1 MKPRRRHVRL
11 AVLLV
16 LPVLLLGVALLAGFR
31 FNHTHSF
38 PVGVYW
44 MVPKAPAVGDL
55 VLFEPP
61 RAPSFDLALQRGYVR
76 SGGGWRPYEPMV
88 KRLVAVGGDVV
99 SIDDAGVYV
108 NGVRLTNSTPLPVDE
123 AGRPMPVVRLR
134 DYRLSS
140 DEVLLMS
147 DYSPVSFDARYF
159 GPISRTQIQSVV
171 RPVWTW

>member
-1 MKPRRRHVRL
+1 MKRRRHVRF
-11 AVLLV
+11 VLLILSV
-16 LPVLLLGVALLAGFR
+16 VGLLCLLLLAGFR

-44 MVPKAPAVGDL
+44 VVPKAPAVGDL

-61 RAPSFDLALQRGYVR
+61 QAPPFDLALQRGYVR
-76 SGGGWRPYEPMV
+76 SGGGWRPYEMMV

-108 NGVRLTNSTPLPVDE
+108 NGVRLTNSKPLPVDE
-123 AGRPMPVVRLR
+123 AGRPMPVLRLR
-134 DYRLSS
+134 DYRLEP

-147 DYSPVSFDARYF
+147 DYSPLSFDARYF

-171 RPVWTW
+171 QPVWTW